1 LCNLIV
7 ICADHFVLI
16 DLIKMR
22 KRRLNAS
29 QPPNERLSPTP
40 QSLWVLSDRR
50 PGHESQSKG
59 IVAAL
64 AARRDV
70 EVHWITVTLR
80 SALWRSVLRAAAQ
93 LLPAQALHRLLP
105 LSYRATDWP
114 RSTPSI
120 LIASGGDTL
129 FMLGALSAL
138 HHVPSVFSGTTKR
151 YPRNFLDCVFTVVP
165 DAAKNNVV
173 LSLPPVEA
181 HDCKK
186 SDATNRTDAM
196 TGCVLIGGDGAGHV
210 FSDSDW
216 QRLAKWMASQGDS
229 VRWQLSTSR
238 RTGATHEAQ
247 LQKILQANAVG
258 LERAIW
264 WTEKPERVMKE
275 LLCGSDFIV
284 CTQDSLSMLAEAMYT
299 GKPVYSFAPE
309 LRRMTENDAA
319 AIVSY
324 TQSGYLKPLEGEQR
338 IVVQAEQKPRS
349 KAIYSQI
356 DTAVSEAQER
366 CYRRLSD
373 PKVLRKT
380 LGQIFGTAP

>member
-1 LCNLIV
+1 
-7 ICADHFVLI
+7 
-16 DLIKMR
+16 
-22 KRRLNAS
+22 
-29 QPPNERLSPTP
+29 
-40 QSLWVLSDRR
+40 
-50 PGHESQSKG
+50 
-59 IVAAL
+59 
-64 AARRDV
+64 
-70 EVHWITVTLR
+70 
-80 SALWRSVLRAAAQ
+80 
-93 LLPAQALHRLLP
+93 
-105 LSYRATDWP
+105 
-114 RSTPSI
+114 
-120 LIASGGDTL
+120 
-129 FMLGALSAL
+129 
-138 HHVPSVFSGTTKR
+138 
-151 YPRNFLDCVFTVVP
+151 
-165 DAAKNNVV
+165 
-173 LSLPPVEA
+173 VEA

-196 TGCVLIGGDGAGHV
+196 TGCVLIGGVGAGHV

-338 IVVQAEQKPRS
+338 IVVQEEPKPRS

-366 CYRRLSD
+366 CYRRQSD